1 MVTSTNTSLAR
12 VIFREIILAFYI
24 TDGTSTDP
32 PPPSLELSNFLEDN
46 AGTLIIIMGL
56 VFCLFLGLALII
68 ETIIELS
75 VQIRLM
81 YAYVVGAAPWVK
93 DDELHKEEQA
103 VASNESDTIQTGSIF
118 EDRVDEQEVEME
130 LLWE

>member
-1 MVTSTNTSLAR
+1 MLVPRFGANHR
-12 VIFREIILAFYI
+12 NYHR
-24 TDGTSTDP
+24 
-32 PPPSLELSNFLEDN
+32 
-46 AGTLIIIMGL
+46 AGKLKLQFCTLDL
-56 VFCLFLGLALII
+56 LIK
-68 ETIIELS
+68 S
-75 VQIRLM
+75 VQIRLT

>member
-1 MVTSTNTSLAR
+1 MFTSTNTSLAR

-46 AGTLIIIMGL
+46 AGTLTIIMGL

-68 ETIIELS
+68 KTIIEL
-75 VQIRLM
+75 IRLT

-103 VASNESDTIQTGSIF
+103 VASNELDTIQTGSIF